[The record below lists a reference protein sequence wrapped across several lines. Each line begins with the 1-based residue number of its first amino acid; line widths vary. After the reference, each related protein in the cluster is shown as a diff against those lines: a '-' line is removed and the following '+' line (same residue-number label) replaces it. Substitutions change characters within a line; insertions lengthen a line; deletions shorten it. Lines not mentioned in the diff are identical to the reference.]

1 MTAALDSY
9 QERPLTKTK
18 IVATVGPACWAQPQL
33 RRLVQAG
40 VDVFRLNFA
49 HADYDTLAGV
59 VAAVRSIGQ
68 ELERPIGIL
77 GDLGGPKIRLGAL
90 ANDALQLNR
99 GNHCTFVRAKVPGDP
114 HALTSTYDGLIDD
127 LDPGNPVLLADGTVA
142 LRVVDKH
149 PDRVTCIVEQ
159 GGMIR
164 SRQGINLPGARLRV
178 PCLTDKDRVDLE
190 WAIAQGVDFVGLS
203 FVRCA
208 DDIRELRQLIETLQP
223 ATAAPSIVAKIEK
236 PEAVE
241 DLENI
246 VSEADV
252 VMVARGDL
260 GVEVDI
266 VRVPAIQKQIIRTC
280 NRRGIPVITAT
291 QMLDSMQHHRLPTRA
306 EASDV
311 ANAVLDGTDAVM
323 LSGETAVG
331 EYPLDSVTMMSRI
344 ILEAEGLVQSRKDL
358 VVELTA
364 RSSVAPSTR
373 AITLGAIHAAEQ
385 LNADLIVAPT
395 RSGRSAMALSELRC
409 PVPIVALTDQ
419 VRTARRLSMAWGVR
433 AIVTDCC
440 RGLVR
445 SQMEFALDW
454 GRRHGVLSVG
464 DHVVL
469 VGTTHWERP
478 GKDVLLIR
486 EVGSAT

>member
-1 MTAALDSY
+1 MNLAHDSY
-9 QERPLTKTK
+9 EERPLTKTK
-18 IVATVGPACWAQPQL
+18 IVATVGPACWAEPQL
-33 RRLVQAG
+33 RRLVNAG

-49 HADYDTLAGV
+49 HADYERL
-59 VAAVRSIGQ
+59 AAVVSAVRRIGD
-68 ELERPIGIL
+68 ELERAIGIL
-77 GDLGGPKIRLGAL
+77 GDLGGPKIRLGVL
-90 ANDALQLNR
+90 PNDALQLDR
-99 GNHCTFVRAKVPGDP
+99 GDRCSFVRQPAPGDP
-114 HALTSTYDGLIDD
+114 HAMTATYDGLIDD
-127 LDPGNPVLLADGTVA
+127 LDVGNPVLLADGTIT
-142 LRVVDKH
+142 LRVVKKEH
-149 PDRVTCIVEQ
+149 DRVICAVEQ
-159 GGMIR
+159 GGTVR
-164 SRQGINLPGARLRV
+164 SRQGINLPGANLRV
-178 PCLTDKDRVDLE
+178 PCLTDKDRVDLQ
-190 WAIAQGVDFVGLS
+190 WAVAQGLDFVGLS
-203 FVRCA
+203 FVRRA
-208 DDIRELRQLIETLQP
+208 DDIRELRQLIESQQSP
-223 ATAAPSIVAKIEK
+223 SQAPSIVAKIEK

-246 VSEADV
+246 VAETDV

-280 NRRGIPVITAT
+280 NRRGVPVITAT

-344 ILEAEGLVQSRKDL
+344 TLEAERLVQSRKDL
-358 VVELTA
+358 VVELTS
-364 RSSVAPSTR
+364 RGNVAPTTR

-409 PVPIVALTDQ
+409 PVPIVALTDNPQ
-419 VRTARRLSMAWGVR
+419 TARRLSLAWGVR
-433 AIVTDCC
+433 AVVTDSC
-440 RGLVR
+440 RATLHE
-445 SQMEFALDW
+445 QMEFALDW
-454 GRRHGVLSVG
+454 GRRHSVLAAG
-464 DHVVL
+464 DHVVM
-469 VGTTHWERP
+469 VGTTDWNRK

-486 EVGSAT
+486 HVD